1 MRTIQIYQIRYRD
14 PTQPGTGARYAEVSA
29 DSFTDARKKFKADH
43 SGMYILKVILKRKEE
58 RL

>member
-29 DSFTDARKKFKADH
+29 DSFAEARKKFKSGHA
-43 SGMYILKVILKRKEE
+43 GMYILKVILKREE
-58 RL
+58 KRL

>member
-29 DSFTDARKKFKADH
+29 GSFTEARKKFKTDH
-43 SGMYILKVILKRKEE
+43 IGMYILKVLLKREE
-58 RL
+58 KRL